1 MYRVEVKNACRCFLR
16 DGLPEVQEFQTKE
29 QAQKEAESML
39 EYMEKNFC
47 KKHKFDL
54 QNQFSTYTIYIR
66 PGV

>member
-29 QAQKEAESML
+29 QAEKEAKSML
-39 EYMEKNFC
+39 EHMEKNFC

-54 QNQFSTYTIYIR
+54 QGQISTYTIYIR
-66 PGV
+66 PRT